1 MLEAGVDMRDR
12 FFFITSML
20 IFGSIGL
27 IVRGIPLT
35 SAQIALIRG
44 VIGSLFLIIAG
55 LIMKRKPPLKAIK
68 KNFAYLLLSGAALGF
83 NWILLFEAYRNTTIT
98 NATLSYYLAPVIVL
112 FISPFVLKERL
123 TIKKTLCMLTSVIG
137 MFLVIWTRGEGSIYS
152 EEILGIGFG
161 LGAAVL
167 YAMVIIFNK
176 LIKGMSGLETTI
188 IQLTMA
194 SLILTPYVLLQGSI
208 PIQALDTKVVILLV
222 LVGLLNT
229 GVAYLLYFSSIQ
241 KLESQTVAILS
252 YIDPVSAV
260 AMSAIFIGEKIS
272 AIQLLGG
279 VLILGGAFIVSLLTA
294 PE

>member
-1 MLEAGVDMRDR
+1 MRDR

-68 KNFAYLLLSGAALGF
+68 KNFTYLLLSGAALGF

-112 FISPFVLKERL
+112 FVSPFVLKERL

-137 MFLVIWTRGEGSIYS
+137 MFLVIWTGGEGSIYS

-167 YAMVIIFNK
+167 YAMVIILNK
-176 LIKGMSGLETTI
+176 LIKEMRGLETTI

>member
-1 MLEAGVDMRDR
+1 MRDR